1 MLSQIPAG
9 NDMKPAANPGEAA
22 LPRVVLT
29 ASDSIVIRGA
39 RTHNLKSIDVDIPH
53 NALTVVTG
61 VSGSGKSSLA
71 FDTIYAEGQ
80 RRYVESLSAY
90 ARQFLERIEKP
101 DVDFMDGLAPA
112 IAIKQKNSTRN
123 PRSTVATATEIY
135 DYLRLLYAR
144 CGTVTCLHCGGIVR
158 HDTVDEIVAALLALP
173 ASTRA
178 YALFPIARA
187 EIKLEP
193 LQPSTTEA
201 PPAPPKPAIKS
212 ASKKSVKSVPSA
224 LSLSLTDALKD
235 RLAELRRRGY
245 NRLYQQI
252 DGQPGKIVEFSTPE
266 SLLSLDFAQPIF
278 VLIDRLAISPDIRS
292 RIVDAIE
299 TGYRESGEV
308 QFHTVPN
315 SSAVIPTGAQ
325 PNPVI
330 PPAAQP
336 NPVIPPAAP
345 QNSVIP
351 TGAQR
356 SGGTPAF
363 ALDSPQHLRFSA
375 AFECSTCHRA
385 YREPEPRLFS
395 FNNPYGA
402 CPRCQGFG
410 NTIDFDPNLILPDR
424 SRTLAQGAVAPWT
437 TPKYRPFHGE
447 MIRFA
452 KSVAIP
458 TDVPWY
464 DLDPPQ
470 QDLLWNGPGPNSGQ
484 SPYPGIHGF
493 FSALERKKYKLHVRV
508 FLSKYRGYALCPDCQ
523 GQRLRAEARAVL
535 IAPQNGP
542 AKNICEVAALTIS
555 AAEAFF
561 DNLQLTPLQIEIA
574 GKILEEVRQRIHFL
588 IEVGLEYLTLDRLS
602 STLSGGESQRIQLA
616 TSLGSRL
623 VGALYVLDEPSIGLH
638 PRDTA
643 KLIRILHALRDLG
656 NTILVVEH
664 DPSVIRSA
672 DHLLDLGPGAGE
684 LGGHVLAAGTVAEVT
699 ANPQSITGKYL
710 SGRLTIPIPRH
721 RREPGRE
728 LLQLSGVRLHNLR
741 GIDVDIPLN
750 LLCCVTGVS
759 GSGKST
765 LIHQVLYRALMQ
777 QLHREP
783 GSSAPEPTNLYRE
796 LTGSQ
801 YLNDVILVDQSPIG
815 RTPRSNPVT
824 YIKAFDDIRVLFAAQ
839 PDAKR
844 HGFGPGA
851 FSFNVP
857 GGRCDTCEGDGTVT
871 VEMQFL
877 ADIELPCEDC
887 NGTRYK
893 SSILEIKYKNKNI
906 HDVLNMTVKQALS
919 YFAGHPRIVDKLAV
933 LDEVGLGYVRLGQS
947 ATTLSGGEAQR
958 VKLASHLAQARS
970 TIARAAASRSATSE
984 YYVTNRDNNYVTT
997 VHRIDDHGRDAD
1009 YATQDFSARVRSR
1022 TLYILDEPTTGLH
1035 FDDVQKL
1042 LAAFRKLID
1051 GGGSL
1056 LVIEH
1061 NLDIIKS
1068 ADYVIDLGPEGGDA
1082 GGQVVAT
1089 GTPEQIAANPA
1100 SHTGHHLRPLL
1111 GLNP

>member
-1 MLSQIPAG
+1 MIEQILEPNLPEEASQRTSISA
-9 NDMKPAANPGEAA
+9 NDH
-22 LPRVVLT
+22 
-29 ASDSIVIRGA
+29 IVIRGA

-53 NALTVVTG
+53 NALTVVSG

-71 FDTIYAEGQ
+71 FDTVYAEGQ

-90 ARQFLERIEKP
+90 ARQFLERLEKP
-101 DVDFMDGLAPA
+101 DVDHMDGLAPA
-112 IAIKQKNSTRN
+112 IAIKQKNQTRN

-158 HDTVDEIVAALLALP
+158 HDTVDEIVTTLLAVP
-173 ASTRA
+173 EGTRA
-178 YALFPIARA
+178 YTLFPIVRN
-187 EIKLEP
+187 EVKFEP
-193 LQPSTTEA
+193 LQPATTEA
-201 PPAPPKPAIKS
+201 PPEPPKPI
-212 ASKKSVKSVPSA
+212 KKSTTKKSTKSVSSVVG
-224 LSLSLTDALKD
+224 LSSLTDTLKD
-235 RLAELRRRGY
+235 RLSELRRRGY

-252 DGQPGKIVEFSTPE
+252 ENQPGKIVEFSTPE
-266 SLLSLDFAQPIF
+266 SLLELDFSQPIY
-278 VLIDRLAISPDIRS
+278 VLIDRLAIAPDIRT

-299 TGYRESGEV
+299 TGYREAGEV
-308 QFHTVPN
+308 QFHTVP
-315 SSAVIPTGAQ
+315 SDDAV
-325 PNPVI
+325 
-330 PPAAQP
+330 
-336 NPVIPPAAP
+336 
-345 QNSVIP
+345 
-351 TGAQR
+351 
-356 SGGTPAF
+356 
-363 ALDSPQHLRFSA
+363 PQHLRFSA

-424 SRTLAQGAVAPWT
+424 SKTLAQGAIAPWT

-447 MIRFA
+447 LIRFA
-452 KSVAIP
+452 KSAAIP
-458 TDVPWY
+458 TDVPYY
-464 DLDPPQ
+464 DLNPAQ
-470 QDLLWNGPGPNSGQ
+470 QELIWEGRGTF
-484 SPYPGIHGF
+484 PGIRGF
-493 FSALERKKYKLHVRV
+493 FASLDRKKYKLHVRV
-508 FLSKYRGYALCPDCQ
+508 FLSKYRGYALCPDCR

-535 IAPQNGP
+535 ISNQ
-542 AKNICEVAALTIS
+542 NICEVSALTIT
-555 AAEAFF
+555 AAQAFF
-561 DNLQLTPLQIEIA
+561 DTLQLSPLQIEIA

-588 IEVGLEYLTLDRLS
+588 QEVGLEYLTLDRLS

-638 PRDTA
+638 TRDTA
-643 KLIRILHALRDLG
+643 KLIRIMHSLRDLG

-664 DPSVIRSA
+664 DPDVIRSA
-672 DHLLDLGPGAGE
+672 DYLLDLGPGAGE
-684 LGGHVLAAGTVAEVT
+684 LGGQLLAAGTVAEVT
-699 ANPQSITGKYL
+699 ADPRSITGKYL
-710 SGRLTIPIPRH
+710 SGRMTIPIPKL

-728 LLQLSGVRLHNLR
+728 HLHLTGARIHNLR
-741 GIDVDIPLN
+741 GVDIDIPLN

-777 QLHREP
+777 SLNREP
-783 GSSAPEPTNLYRE
+783 GASEPEPTHLFRA
-796 LTGSQ
+796 LSGTQ
-801 YLNDVILVDQSPIG
+801 HLNDVILVDQSPIG

-824 YIKAFDDIRVLFAAQ
+824 YIKAFDEVRSLFASQ
-839 PDAKR
+839 PDSKR
-844 HGFGPGA
+844 KGFSPGS

-857 GGRCDTCEGDGTVT
+857 GGRCDVCEGDGTVT

-877 ADIELPCEDC
+877 ADIELPCEEC

-893 SSILEIKYKNKNI
+893 SSILDIKYKGKNI
-906 HDVLNMTVKQALS
+906 HDVLSMTVKEALT
-919 YFAGHPRIVDKLAV
+919 YFAGIPKIVDKLYV

-958 VKLASHLAQARS
+958 VKLASHLATARS
-970 TIARAAASRSATSE
+970 ISNRGSSDSASNVAARA
-984 YYVTNRDNNYVTT
+984 
-997 VHRIDDHGRDAD
+997 
-1009 YATQDFSARVRSR
+1009 RSR

-1042 LAAFRKLID
+1042 LAAFRKLIE

-1061 NLDIIKS
+1061 NLDVIKS
-1068 ADYVIDLGPEGGDA
+1068 ADWVIDMGPEGGSA
-1082 GGQVVAT
+1082 GGEIVAT
-1089 GTPEQIAANPA
+1089 GTPEEIAANPH
-1100 SHTGHHLRPLL
+1100 SYTGHYLAPVL
-1111 GLNP
+1111 GLIRPIANR